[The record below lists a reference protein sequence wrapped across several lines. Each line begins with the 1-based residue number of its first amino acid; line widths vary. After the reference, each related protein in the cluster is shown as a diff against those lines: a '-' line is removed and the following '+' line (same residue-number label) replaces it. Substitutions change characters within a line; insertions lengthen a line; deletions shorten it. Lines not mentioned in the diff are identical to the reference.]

1 MCSLVADARMNQINI
16 SSSNR
21 LIKNSVSNRQNANSN
36 FNMNNISDRNKELSS
51 PKFIKRNNSQTYK
64 TTAKHNITKSPQ
76 IIIDKINNN
85 ISVSSKKN
93 LDKNLSI
100 EKMTNS
106 SSKLRV
112 NSAKINSISATKSNV
127 NIVARSINLKQG
139 DKIVQK
145 EIKIKRSVVDDAKMK
160 NKIKNVNYS
169 VAK

>member
-1 MCSLVADARMNQINI
+1 
-16 SSSNR
+16 
-21 LIKNSVSNRQNANSN
+21 
-36 FNMNNISDRNKELSS
+36 
-51 PKFIKRNNSQTYK
+51 
-64 TTAKHNITKSPQ
+64 
-76 IIIDKINNN
+76 
-85 ISVSSKKN
+85 
-93 LDKNLSI
+93 
-100 EKMTNS
+100 MTNS